1 MPLDYD
7 SIAEG
12 DALPTV
18 QRRANKLQILQFV
31 AASWMWNPA
40 FFWNPKVAAET
51 GLPGPILPGPYKHV
65 LVQQYLM
72 HWLGNVSSIRR
83 VQVSHRLPDLHG
95 SELTFGGTVTRK
107 YEEGDRR
114 FADLELFVG
123 QQTGKR
129 SIRGSATV
137 EF

>member
-18 QRRANKLQILQFV
+18 QRRTNKLHILQFV
-31 AASWMWNPA
+31 GAGWMWDPA
-40 FFWNPKVAAET
+40 FFWDPEVATDT
-51 GLPGPILPGPYKHV
+51 GLAGPILPGPYKHA

-72 HWLGNVSSIRR
+72 HWLGSVSGLRR
-83 VQVSHRLPDLHG
+83 VTVSHRRPDLHG
-95 SELTFGGTVTRK
+95 SELTFGGTITRK
-107 YEEGDRR
+107 YEEDGQHL
-114 FADLELFVG
+114 ADVEIFVDQESG
-123 QQTGKR
+123 ER